1 MAWITDF
8 LTRIFRRP
16 SDSQESAESKAQT
29 IPLEEPMARA
39 VPARLLR
46 HLEVGSA
53 QSTGLERSHN
63 EDALFTMVGSSDGE
77 DALPDFGLFIVADGM
92 GGHRSGEVAS
102 AISVRSVARYL
113 TDRVLLRVMDL
124 ERDHEPGPF
133 LDAVKEAL
141 LKANQAV
148 VDRVPGGGTTLTVA
162 MLLGRQMTIGHVGDS
177 RAYILENNHL
187 EPITRDHSQVNRLME
202 LGLVSAEEAAVH
214 PQRNI
219 LYRAIGQGANLEV
232 DAFIHPIP
240 SEGYLLIC
248 SDGLWGVVSDDEM
261 QGIVENADS
270 PQQACEELVE
280 AANQGGGPDN
290 ITAVLVHFPPR

>member
-8 LTRIFRRP
+8 LTRILRRT
-16 SDSQESAESKAQT
+16 SDQQQSAESRAQT
-29 IPLEEPMARA
+29 VPLEEPAPR
-39 VPARLLR
+39 VHSGRLPR

-53 QSTGLERSHN
+53 QSTGMERSHN
-63 EDALFTMVGSSDGE
+63 EDALLTMVGSSDGE

-102 AISVRSVARYL
+102 AISVRSVARHL

-124 ERDHEPGPF
+124 EHSHEPGPF

-141 LKANQAV
+141 QMANHAV

-177 RAYILENNHL
+177 RAYILQNDHL

-232 DAFIHPIP
+232 DAFVHPIP
-240 SEGYLLIC
+240 SGGFLLIC
-248 SDGLWGVVSDDEM
+248 SDGLWGVVPDEEM
-261 QGIVENADS
+261 LRIVEQADS
-270 PQQACEELVE
+270 PQQACEDLVR
-280 AANQGGGPDN
+280 AANLAGGPDN
-290 ITAVLVHFPPR
+290 ITAVLIHFPPR